1 MNNAMSSASSAS
13 GANGANGF
21 SAAELRVLREREF
34 PWEARGDAAHFD
46 HASIGAIPQ
55 RARDAVSAY
64 NDKRA
69 EMFAM
74 RADDFFP
81 ILDRGRE
88 LAAQLVGAEARE
100 IALTTNTSW
109 GVNLAAYALP
119 LGPGDVVLGSA
130 GEFPANVYPWMAAA
144 KARGFE
150 FELVPMRGHAVDE
163 EAILARIAKDA
174 RVKCVALSW
183 VSFWTGYRVDVAK
196 IGAACRARG
205 VYFTVDSIQGLGAA
219 ALDVRAAQV
228 DILSNGAQKW
238 LCSPWGS
245 GFAYVRKELI
255 TQLVPPAA
263 GWLSQAGAGDF
274 ARFLD
279 YDATWRD
286 DAQRFEVGSIP
297 MQDVLGMNHSLA
309 LQLEL
314 GPARIE
320 AHVRSLADRL
330 TAWAAARDDVKL
342 LTPTDAAKRAGI
354 VAFVTPDIDAD
365 SQRLREARVT
375 HAVRE
380 GAIRLAPHFH
390 NTLDEVERAIT
401 ALDGVG

>member
-1 MNNAMSSASSAS
+1 MSAAVTAAAQG
-13 GANGANGF
+13 GAPIA
-21 SAAELRVLREREF
+21 AAELDALRAREF

-55 RARDAVSAY
+55 RARDAVAAY

-74 RADDFFP
+74 RAEDFFP
-81 ILDRGRE
+81 ILDRGRA
-88 LAAQLVGAEARE
+88 LAAQLIGANAAE

-119 LGPGDVVLGSA
+119 LGPGDIVLGSA

-163 EAILARIAKDA
+163 DAILQRVATDA

-183 VSFWTGYRVDVAK
+183 VSFWTGYRIDLGR
-196 IGAACRARG
+196 IGAACRARD
-205 VYFTVDSIQGLGAA
+205 VFFAVDSIQGLGAA
-219 ALDVRAAQV
+219 VLDVRAAHV

-245 GFAYVRKELI
+245 AFVYVRGELI
-255 TQLVPPAA
+255 PQLVPPAA
-263 GWLSQAGAGDF
+263 GWLSQSGAGDF
-274 ARFLD
+274 AKFLD
-279 YDATWRD
+279 YDPTWRA

-297 MQDVLGMNHSLA
+297 MQDVLGMNHALSL
-309 LQLEL
+309 LLEL

-320 AHVRSLADRL
+320 AHVRSLNDRL
-330 TAWAAARDDVKL
+330 VAWASARRDVQL
-342 LTPTDAAKRAGI
+342 LTPTDAARRAGI
-354 VAFVTPDIDAD
+354 VAFVTPEVDAD
-365 SQRLREARVT
+365 SRRLRDARVT

-390 NTLDEVERAIT
+390 NTPAEVERAIET
-401 ALDGVG
+401 LERVR